1 MNAPSKNYFL
11 NKEDYLTL
19 KAHWAQHHWQSG
31 AKEMI
36 IYNILRS
43 KPARNGFTTRKKN
56 IQGNDPWFGFRE
68 ALKQAFYYT
77 YEANSPWVFW
87 GARFVDDREE
97 HRKEM
102 EQRIRE
108 RFKERFGIELSPPD
122 LYDALREAAVE
133 LKEEQKNE

>member
-1 MNAPSKNYFL
+1 MEQNKTYSL
-11 NKEDYLTL
+11 SKEDYQTL
-19 KAHWAQHHWQSG
+19 KAHWSKNYRG
-31 AKEMI
+31 YRSCEMV
-36 IYNILRS
+36 IYNLLRD
-43 KPARNGFTTRKKN
+43 KPAKNGFVEKKKN